1 LRQAEAKS
9 DAPIASDGLLKV
21 MDINEKMFLTIELG
35 RMALANDEMPISAM
49 VFFED
54 EIIAQAYTTESKEK
68 RYLVHAEL
76 NALLDADRQGYSI
89 PERKRMQ
96 LFTTLEPCLM
106 CYGAA
111 MAFFIGEIYY
121 SLGAP
126 DDGAMRL
133 IKFEKFDSG
142 FLQFQNPVCQSG
154 ILVEEAKALFVE
166 HMEIAKEGVFYD
178 FSKAIVEAN

>member
-1 LRQAEAKS
+1 
-9 DAPIASDGLLKV
+9 
-21 MDINEKMFLTIELG
+21 MDVNEKMGLTIELG
-35 RMALANDEMPISAM
+35 RTALADDEMPISAI
-49 VFFED
+49 VFLENKV
-54 EIIAQAYTTESKEK
+54 IAQAYTTESKEK

-76 NALLDADRQGYSI
+76 NALLDADKQGYSI
-89 PERKRMQ
+89 PERKKMQ

-133 IKFEKFDSG
+133 IEFGKFDSA
-142 FLQFQNPVCQSG
+142 FLKFQNPECRGG

-166 HMEIAKEGVFYD
+166 HMRIAKEGVFYD

>member
-1 LRQAEAKS
+1 MM
-9 DAPIASDGLLKV
+9 DA
-21 MDINEKMFLTIELG
+21 NEKMSLTIELG
-35 RMALANDEMPISAM
+35 RVALANGEMPISAM
-49 VFFED
+49 VFLED

-76 NALLDADRQGYSI
+76 NALLEADKQGYSI
-89 PERKRMQ
+89 RERKRMQ

-121 SLGAP
+121 SLRAP
-126 DDGAMRL
+126 DDGALGL
-133 IKFEKFDSG
+133 IEFEKFDSG
-142 FLQFQNPVCQSG
+142 LLKFQNPICQG
-154 ILVEEAKALFVE
+154 GVLAEGAKALFLK
-166 HMEIAKEGVFYD
+166 HMRIAKEGAFYD